1 MALRCCNDDW
11 SPPVALGSSQVDT
24 PPSASA
30 AGECWA
36 TRSGRR
42 NVPRFP
48 RRPSRLA
55 RAVHTRAVQ
64 PAAVPALA
72 ALGGGEGWRRTGGR
86 QRLAAVVGFAG
97 LVVTFPIA
105 RAQAESGAG
114 ALRAERPRDAGQGHL
129 VIRVVVPPMLT
140 GNRLLDDAFTV
151 TDAGKPL
158 PTTARQLRP
167 DDLQLALAINTGVP
181 ADVLL
186 TEQGVARELL
196 LRLPAGALACV
207 INAENGV
214 VLAPPL
220 PRDLAVG
227 LLAKLQ
233 PVRAEPQPA
242 DRWLVPA
249 LDQPV
254 APSRWRSILY
264 LGEPGPTGSA
274 SPSITSRLQAAS
286 IPVDELLLHGKPAGS
301 LPAQTGGRLVQAGG
315 ADQLLA
321 GADTIGDDLAGS
333 YELLARNPSPG
344 HLRVT
349 VAAAGVG
356 GADIPAS
363 SRSVPATRANPAPVG
378 AAPTGSSTGRP
389 RLIVS
394 LLVLLGLVVA
404 AAAVGSG
411 RTRRQT

>member
-1 MALRCCNDDW
+1 VM
-11 SPPVALGSSQVDT
+11 
-24 PPSASA
+24 
-30 AGECWA
+30 
-36 TRSGRR
+36 
-42 NVPRFP
+42 
-48 RRPSRLA
+48 
-55 RAVHTRAVQ
+55 
-64 PAAVPALA
+64 
-72 ALGGGEGWRRTGGR
+72 
-86 QRLAAVVGFAG
+86 
-97 LVVTFPIA
+97 
-105 RAQAESGAG
+105 
-114 ALRAERPRDAGQGHL
+114 
-129 VIRVVVPPMLT
+129 
-140 GNRLLDDAFTV
+140 
-151 TDAGKPL
+151 DAGKPL

-167 DDLQLALAINTGVP
+167 DDLQLALAIDTGVP
-181 ADVLL
+181 PDVLR

-196 LRLPAGALACV
+196 LRLPAGALVCV

-214 VLAPPL
+214 VVAPPL
-220 PRDLAVG
+220 PRDVAVG

-264 LGEPGPTGSA
+264 LGEPGPTGPA
-274 SPSITSRLQAAS
+274 SPSITSRLQAAA

-344 HLRVT
+344 QLRVT

-363 SRSVPATRANPAPVG
+363 SRSVPATRVNPAPVG

-394 LLVLLGLVVA
+394 FLVLLGLVVA